1 MPYFDVSFKSV
12 SQIVD
17 DALNS
22 PMEAEAKISEAAES
36 FERAINVTSDLKD
49 SSFGHPVA
57 NRKADSAVTKEMVR
71 ASTNDMSVV
80 LVADAPKENMYPKVG
95 VYYCCT
101 FYG

>member
-1 MPYFDVSFKSV
+1 MPYFDNSFKSV

-22 PMEAEAKISEAAES
+22 LMEAETKISEAAES
-36 FERAINVTSDLKD
+36 FERAINVTSGLP
-49 SSFGHPVA
+49 SGHPVA
-57 NRKADSAVTKEMVR
+57 NRKAVGAVTKEMAR
-71 ASTNDMSVV
+71 ASTNDMSGV
-80 LVADAPKENMYPKVG
+80 LVADALKENMYPKVG